1 MKKQILCLFLALLL
15 ASMTACA
22 SETTDTPTAD
32 STEAVTE
39 AAETEDPFPYT
50 SHLPDADY
58 EGFLFRVMGEEMRDH
73 YESEEQTGEVINDA
87 VYQRNMAVE
96 EKYNIALEYEI
107 LPWQSGDDQ
116 IQTVVMAG
124 DNPYSLATSTH
135 LYLGKNLTSGH
146 FVDWNRLQQ
155 VDMSRPYY
163 VADANKTYS
172 LGDKT
177 MLLFG
182 DFMDSNI

>member
-116 IQTVVMAG
+116 RPFRGLEPPAAG
-124 DNPYSLATSTH
+124 GHVPSLLCSRRQQ
-135 LYLGKNLTSGH
+135 NLLAG
-146 FVDWNRLQQ
+146 R
-155 VDMSRPYY
+155 
-163 VADANKTYS
+163 
-172 LGDKT
+172 
-177 MLLFG
+177 
-182 DFMDSNI
+182 